1 MLILLIF
8 CLCNADVTEDGD
20 DMNCMLCR
28 TYQAII
34 GDTCSDEIAA
44 PDTCGLCGRTLS
56 TTKTGSS
63 IMTNSG
69 TQCLMQSFDLTSL
82 PADEYSLVHSLW
94 ELWGQDPHQSDSN
107 QEQSVAPPPQ
117 QQVVSLSGTQRCKR
131 MRSFGTKQIG
141 F

>member
-1 MLILLIF
+1 
-8 CLCNADVTEDGD
+8 
-20 DMNCMLCR
+20 MNCMLCR
-28 TYQAII
+28 AYQTII
-34 GDTCSDEIAA
+34 GDSCSDETAA

-63 IMTNSG
+63 TVTNSG
-69 TQCLMQSFDLTSL
+69 AQCLMQSFDLTSL

-107 QEQSVAPPPQ
+107 QEQSVASPPQ
-117 QQVVSLSGTQRCKR
+117 QQVVSSSGAQRDKR
-131 MRSFGTKQIG
+131 TRSFGTKQIG